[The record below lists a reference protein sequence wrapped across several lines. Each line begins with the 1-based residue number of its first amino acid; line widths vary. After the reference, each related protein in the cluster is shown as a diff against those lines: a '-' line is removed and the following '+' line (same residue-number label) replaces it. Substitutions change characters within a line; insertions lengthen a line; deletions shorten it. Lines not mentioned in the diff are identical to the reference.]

1 MSKTPCS
8 VLNSKIRGKK
18 VYLPDDDETLIS
30 TALSLIWTKTNK
42 KIDSCIFEQDR
53 ARILYKKNE
62 GRVYFEL
69 QSLSNITFINKV

>member
-30 TALSLIWTKTNK
+30 TALSFIWMKINK

-53 ARILYKKNE
+53 ARILYKKKE

-69 QSLSNITFINKV
+69 ESLSNITFINKV